1 MNNLNLK
8 SLFNFNNKVVLIT
21 GSSGQIGRKIAIDK
35 KFLKPISETLKE
47 LNLLFNKKINSQ
59 YKTKKDFQVD
69 PVTKLDIKSENII
82 RKKIFKYFPD
92 HNIIG
97 EECKDKITKSE
108 YTWVIDPIDGTKSM
122 IMGLLTWS
130 NLIGLYKNGE
140 CILSWANFP
149 KLKKY
154 YIAYDNKSFVFQ
166 NKKLKKIKTNK
177 NINLKNA
184 KLTINTLHSL
194 RRKKIFKYIMSFK
207 GFFKVTGVDAYNFC
221 SIAEGKFDILIESGL
236 KIVDILPILLIV
248 KNSGAIITDWQGKN
262 DFSKGQVLVSPNK
275 KIHTYFLKMIKKA

>member
-35 KFLKPISETLKE
+35 KFLKPISESLKE

-108 YTWVIDPIDGTKSM
+108 
-122 IMGLLTWS
+122 
-130 NLIGLYKNGE
+130 
-140 CILSWANFP
+140 
-149 KLKKY
+149 
-154 YIAYDNKSFVFQ
+154 
-166 NKKLKKIKTNK
+166 
-177 NINLKNA
+177 
-184 KLTINTLHSL
+184 
-194 RRKKIFKYIMSFK
+194 
-207 GFFKVTGVDAYNFC
+207 
-221 SIAEGKFDILIESGL
+221 
-236 KIVDILPILLIV
+236 
-248 KNSGAIITDWQGKN
+248 
-262 DFSKGQVLVSPNK
+262 
-275 KIHTYFLKMIKKA
+275 

>member
-1 MNNLNLK
+1 ML
-8 SLFNFNNKVVLIT
+8 
-21 GSSGQIGRKIAIDK
+21 DK
-35 KFLKPISETLKE
+35 KFLKPINESLKE
-47 LNLLFNKKINSQ
+47 LSILFSKKLNRQ
-59 YKTKKDFQVD
+59 YKTKKDFQID
-69 PVTKLDIKSENII
+69 PVTKLDIKSEQII

-97 EECKDKITKSE
+97 EECEDKVTTSQ

-122 IMGLLTWS
+122 IMGLPTWS
-130 NLIGLYKNGE
+130 NLIGLYRNGE

-149 KLKKY
+149 ELNKY

-166 NKKLKKIKTNK
+166 NKKLKKIQANK
-177 NINLKNA
+177 DVTFKNA

-194 RRKKIFKYIMSFK
+194 RIKKVFKYIMSFK

-221 SIAEGKFDILIESGL
+221 SIAEGKFDVLIESGL

-248 KNSGAIITDWQGKN
+248 QNSGAIITDWQGKN
-262 DFSKGQVLVSPNK
+262 NFSKGQVLVSPNIE
-275 KIHTYFLKMIKKA
+275 IHNYFLKILRKA

>member
-1 MNNLNLK
+1 MLN
-8 SLFNFNNKVVLIT
+8 
-21 GSSGQIGRKIAIDK
+21 K
-35 KFLKPISETLKE
+35 KFFNPINESLRE
-47 LNLLFNKKINSQ
+47 LSKLFNKKIKIQ
-59 YKTKKDFQVD
+59 YKTKKDFQIYT
-69 PVTKLDIKSENII
+69 VTKLDIRSEKII

-97 EECKDKITKSE
+97 EECKDKLTESE

-122 IMGLLTWS
+122 IMGLPTWS
-130 NLIGLYKNGE
+130 NLIGLYKNE
-140 CILSWANFP
+140 KCILSWANFP
-149 KLKKY
+149 ELNKY

-166 NKKLKKIKTNK
+166 NKKLNRIQTNK
-177 NINLKNA
+177 NVNFKNA

-194 RRKKIFKYIMSFK
+194 RNRKIFKYIMKFK

-248 KNSGAIITDWQGKN
+248 QNSGAIITDWQGKN
-262 DFSKGQVLVSPNK
+262 NFAKGQVLVSPNI
-275 KIHTYFLKMIKKA
+275 KIHNYFLKILKKA

>member
-1 MNNLNLK
+1 MVGYQQK
-8 SLFNFNNKVVLIT
+8 VFNNIM
-21 GSSGQIGRKIAIDK
+21 IDK
-35 KFLKPISETLKE
+35 FFFLPITESLKE
-47 LNLLFNKKINSQ
+47 LNILFKKKINRH
-59 YKTKKDFQVD
+59 YKTKKDFQID
-69 PVTKLDIKSENII
+69 PVTKLDIRSEKII
-82 RKKIFKYFPD
+82 RKKIAKYFPD
-92 HNIIG
+92 HNVIG

-122 IMGLLTWS
+122 LMGLPTWS

-149 KLKKY
+149 ELNKY
-154 YIAYDNKSFVFQ
+154 YIAYNNKSFVFQ
-166 NKKLKKIKTNK
+166 NKKLKKIQTNK
-177 NINLKNA
+177 NVILKDA

-194 RRKKIFKYIMSFK
+194 RKKKIIKYIMNFK

-221 SIAEGKFDILIESGL
+221 SIAEGNFDVLIESGL

-262 DFSKGQVLVSPNK
+262 NFYKGQVLVSPNL
-275 KIHTYFLKMIKKA
+275 KIHNYFLKLLKKA